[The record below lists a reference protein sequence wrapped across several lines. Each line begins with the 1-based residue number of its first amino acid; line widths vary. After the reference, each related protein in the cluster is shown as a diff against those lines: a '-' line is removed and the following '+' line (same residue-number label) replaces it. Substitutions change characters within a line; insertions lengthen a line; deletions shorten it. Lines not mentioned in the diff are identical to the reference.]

1 MNILVFDIETVPDT
15 VSGARIC
22 GLDGLADADIARA
35 MFTRQAQKSGSEF
48 LPLHLHRI
56 VAISV
61 ALWRGQGGD
70 FKVWSLGDEESPEAE
85 LITRFYDGLE
95 RYTPTLVSWN
105 GGGFDLPV
113 LHYRALLHRV
123 AAARYWE
130 TGDNDRE
137 FRYDNYLNRFH
148 WRHIDLMDVLAG
160 FTPRASAPLDEVAVM
175 LGLPGKSGM
184 SGADVWGAW
193 QDGRRRAIRDYCEVD
208 VVNTLLVY
216 FHWEVVRGGFSA
228 EEFDRECARVAAWL
242 RQSGRQHFVDF
253 AQAWELG
260 GGGDGDAVAGGDGDD
275 AGDD

>member
-1 MNILVFDIETVPDT
+1 MNILVFDLETVPDT
-15 VSGARIC
+15 ESGARIC
-22 GLDGLADADIARA
+22 GLDGLAEADIARA
-35 MFTRQAQKSGSEF
+35 MVARQVQKSGNEF

-61 ALWRGQGGD
+61 ALRRGDD
-70 FKVWSLGDEESPEAE
+70 FKVWSLGSEESPEAE

-123 AAARYWE
+123 AAPRYWE
-130 TGDNDRE
+130 VGEQDRA
-137 FRYDNYLNRFH
+137 FKFDNYLNRFH

-175 LGLPGKSGM
+175 LGLPGKQGM

-208 VVNTLLVY
+208 VINTLLVY
-216 FHWEVVRGGFSA
+216 LRWEVVRGNLDAAQF
-228 EEFDRECARVAAWL
+228 ERECARVAGWL

-253 AQAWELG
+253 VDAWEQ
-260 GGGDGDAVAGGDGDD
+260 GGDGDVGDGDV
-275 AGDD
+275 GDGDNGTGDP